1 MTLFLADIASYQ
13 GGLALSRLRPDC
25 VGVFVKATQGTSYVD
40 PYYAGWRQQ
49 AQSAGLIFV
58 AYHYV
63 TTDAPAAQAQH
74 IATTIADPG
83 VPLMFDVEQAS
94 GNVAQALAVIKA
106 CKDAGLNPR
115 VLYLP
120 KWYWAQV
127 GSPDLLPVAEYVK
140 LTSSA
145 YPTSQSGS
153 PGGLYPGD
161 SAAGWAAY
169 GGVTPTFY
177 QFTDAAIEGGQP
189 VDMNAYRGTL
199 EQLRADLGFAAPTQI
214 YPPYP
219 GYDLV
224 YSAGR
229 VELHTNDVSVWQK
242 RMHGRGWS
250 ITVDGWYGPKSEVVC
265 KAFQADSTAHNWPLT
280 QDGVVGPLTW
290 KASWLRPVSH

>member
-13 GGLALSRLRPDC
+13 GGLALSQLRPDC
-25 VGVFVKATQGTSYVD
+25 VGVFVKATQGTTYVD
-40 PYYAGWRQQ
+40 PYYAGWREQ
-49 AQSAGLIFV
+49 AQAAGLIFV

-63 TTDAPAAQAQH
+63 TTEDPAAQAGH
-74 IATTIADPG
+74 IATTVADPNK
-83 VPLMFDVEQAS
+83 PLMFDVEQAS
-94 GNVAQALAVIKA
+94 GNVVHTLAVIKA

-120 KWYWAQV
+120 KWYWEQI
-127 GSPDLLPVAEYVK
+127 GSPNLAPLGEYVA

-145 YPTSQSGS
+145 YPTSR
-153 PGGLYPGD
+153 PGTPAGLYPGD
-161 SAAGWAAY
+161 SAAGWASY

-177 QFTDAAIEGGQP
+177 QFTDAATEGGQQ
-189 VDMNAYRGTL
+189 VDMNAFKGSL
-199 EQLRADLGFAAPTQI
+199 EDLRTVLGLSAPTQI

-224 YSAGR
+224 YTPGH

-242 RMHGRGWS
+242 RMHDRGWA
-250 ITVDGWYGPKSEVVC
+250 ITVDGWYGPKSQAVC
-265 KAFQADSTAHNWPLT
+265 KAFQADSSAHAWPLA

-290 KASWLRPVSH
+290 KASWLRPVS